1 MTSGS
6 RSHSLLHTLM
16 LPAVTALGWLL
27 AGGGLRW
34 WLAELPPR
42 VVGVLSLPPV
52 YLWAFVPAG
61 IFIIVHLILS
71 SYSVSRLSQRF
82 PAFLPR
88 LFAYIALAIVSGL
101 GGYLLPGGWGA
112 AVLCGAATLLG
123 FLTVDAYRRSDR
135 ASMTWFVFWTIFY
148 ALVFTG
154 FCRSVPALL
163 PPPVFQPLVA
173 LAAMGLMLE
182 LLAFRLLY
190 QLYRTAARRPP
201 LRKGLLP
208 LVGPPSLRL
217 RIQVAFFLLC
227 CLSFIFIGLAT
238 YQFLRGQTTDLRAF
252 EQLQERMLTIYFF
265 LLLVSL
271 GGGILLAN
279 TITEPLLRITGRFG
293 DVTLRGNQP
302 IDYQGP
308 DEIGRLVAGYNR
320 MIGQVEESATR
331 LARSEREQAWRE
343 VARQVSHEI
352 TNALT
357 PMKLHLQQLQRL
369 LAGDPERARDY
380 GRRAAPVLVEQI
392 DMLARIA
399 GAFRDFSHLPKGK
412 PTPLSARARLLA
424 VHELHRH
431 EGDLPAPD
439 LSQLT
444 GDDTIL
450 IDPDQ
455 LQRVLTNLIRNALQA
470 AVPERELTILLS
482 LATTPAGRLKFTV
495 ADNGSGIP
503 PALAER
509 VFEPS
514 FSSKSSG
521 MGLGL
526 AMSRRLIEAAGG
538 SIGFEDA
545 NGGGTVFWVE
555 LPAAGPEKPG

>member
-1 MTSGS
+1 
-6 RSHSLLHTLM
+6 M

-27 AGGGLRW
+27 AGGGLRR
-34 WLAELPPR
+34 WLADLPPQ
-42 VVGVLSLPPV
+42 VAGVLSLPTG
-52 YLWAFVPAG
+52 YLWIFVPAG
-61 IFIIVHLILS
+61 LFVVVHLLLS
-71 SYSVSRLSQRF
+71 IYSVQRLVERF

-88 LFAYIALAIVSGL
+88 FTAYLTLAALSGL
-101 GGYLLPGGWGA
+101 GGYFLPGGWGA
-112 AVLCGAATLLG
+112 ALLCAAATLLG
-123 FLTVDAYRRSDR
+123 FLTVDAYRRGDR
-135 ASMTWFVFWTIFY
+135 ASMTWFVFWSIFY
-148 ALVFTG
+148 ALVFAG

-163 PPPVFQPLVA
+163 PPPVFQPLLA
-173 LAAMGLMLE
+173 LTAMGLMLE
-182 LLAFRLLY
+182 LLGFRLLY
-190 QLYRTAARRPP
+190 HLYRLIVRRPP
-201 LRKGLLP
+201 LRAAVLP

-227 CLSFIFIGLAT
+227 CLSFLFIGLAT
-238 YQFLRGQTTDLRAF
+238 YQFLRGQTSDLRAF

-293 DVTLRGNQP
+293 DVSLRGNQP
-302 IDYQGP
+302 IDYRGP

-399 GAFRDFSHLPKGK
+399 GAFRDFSHLPRGK
-412 PTPLSARARLLA
+412 PVRLSARTRLLA

-431 EGDLPAPD
+431 ETILPPPD
-439 LSQLT
+439 FSGLS

-455 LQRVLTNLIRNALQA
+455 LQRVLTNLIRNAIQA
-470 AVPERELTILLS
+470 AVPERAVDIRLS
-482 LATTPAGRLKFTV
+482 LRSTPAGRLRFTV

-538 SIGFEDA
+538 SIGFEDRD
-545 NGGGTVFWVE
+545 GGGTVFWVE
-555 LPAAGPEKPG
+555 VPLVND